1 MADEIPGVRDEDLV
15 AVVRDVSALPSSEER
30 DADRFAREVRG
41 VVESRAQLGWPDEGN
56 SDVAAF
62 VLVDYPRE
70 VGRRLGGRRVL
81 DLIASQVPLLGR
93 VFFLTRDASN
103 GAFIEFPTAPAE
115 ILDWLSDS
123 DLGTCAVILV
133 YRTRKLMVSRRAG
146 VAGEVQQDPIRD
158 VRPSASLPELLD
170 ALEFFHRRKLLIPS
184 LCPDGVWES
193 GRAVQYVPGVRPE
206 KCIQKELK
214 GALNFW
220 FRGVVRADTEDSTDI
235 GRIDVRLLK
244 VEEERPLYYWAIV
257 ELKVIR
263 SKHNA
268 RVGEP
273 ASPVTITENADAI
286 VEGVLQANA
295 YRANRQAEEG
305 LLEVYDLRRDKSYDM
320 FRQQKVVKALAECDP
335 VPSHNMRPLFGN
347 PSHARAAGHV

>member
-1 MADEIPGVRDEDLV
+1 
-15 AVVRDVSALPSSEER
+15 
-30 DADRFAREVRG
+30 
-41 VVESRAQLGWPDEGN
+41 
-56 SDVAAF
+56 
-62 VLVDYPRE
+62 
-70 VGRRLGGRRVL
+70 LGGRRVL
-81 DLIASQVPLLGR
+81 DLIASQVPLLGK

-103 GAFIEFPTAPAE
+103 GAFIEFPTDSAE
-115 ILDWLSDS
+115 ILDWLADR

-133 YRTRKLMVSRRAG
+133 YRTRKLMVSRRSGAK
-146 VAGEVQQDPIRD
+146 GEAQQDPIRD

-184 LCPDGVWES
+184 LCPDGVWEPR
-193 GRAVQYVPGVRPE
+193 RAGQYVPGVRPE
-206 KCIQKELK
+206 KCIQNELK

-220 FRGVVRADTEDSTDI
+220 FRGVVRAETEDSTDI

-268 RVGEP
+268 RGRRS
-273 ASPVTITENADAI
+273 ASSVTITENVDAI

-295 YRANRQAEEG
+295 YRANRKAEEG

-320 FRQQKVVKALAECDP
+320 FRHRKVLNALAMCNP
-335 VPSHNMRPLFGN
+335 VPSHNMRPLFGD
-347 PSHARAAGHV
+347 PSDARSAGYV